1 MSPFRMAAA
10 ACASCRWYNAT
21 SIPATFCRAELSGK
35 RYVFGGVGTGAKR
48 ARYRC
53 KICDRLTSVVFTLR
67 MAIPVDLRIKKTYRA
82 LFDAFTELL
91 EEHRFEDLTVAMLC
105 DRAMIRRTTFYKH
118 FRDKNDYFA
127 FYIDE
132 LMSGL
137 PQKRAGEG
145 GTVSADDVRVLRHE
159 VFTDAMDLILAHEQ
173 LMDNILASSMSGML
187 TSMICD
193 RIARSI
199 RERVMSALDE
209 DALAPVPLDTTA
221 ESVAGGIIRL
231 FTMWWESGHDLE
243 RRSEMADVVDAL
255 FERTMTP
262 VHR

>member
-1 MSPFRMAAA
+1 
-10 ACASCRWYNAT
+10 
-21 SIPATFCRAELSGK
+21 
-35 RYVFGGVGTGAKR
+35 
-48 ARYRC
+48 
-53 KICDRLTSVVFTLR
+53 

-137 PQKRAGEG
+137 PQKQPDEAGV
-145 GTVSADDVRVLRHE
+145 VSAEDVRALRHAILD
-159 VFTDAMDLILAHEQ
+159 DAMDLILVHER

-187 TSMICD
+187 TNVICD

-199 RERVMSALDE
+199 RERVMNVLAE
-209 DALAPVPLDTTA
+209 DALAPVSLETTS
-221 ESVAGGIIRL
+221 EFVAGGIIRL
-231 FTMWWESGHDLE
+231 FTIWWESGHDLE
-243 RRSEMADVVDAL
+243 RRPEIADVVDAL

-262 VHR
+262 VHH

>member
-1 MSPFRMAAA
+1 M
-10 ACASCRWYNAT
+10 
-21 SIPATFCRAELSGK
+21 
-35 RYVFGGVGTGAKR
+35 
-48 ARYRC
+48 
-53 KICDRLTSVVFTLR
+53 
-67 MAIPVDLRIKKTYRA
+67 DLRIKKTYRA
-82 LFDAFTELL
+82 LFNAFTELL
-91 EEHRFEDLTVAMLC
+91 EEYRFEDLTVAMLC

-127 FYIDE
+127 FYVDE

-137 PQKRAGEG
+137 PQKRDDADGAEG
-145 GTVSADDVRVLRHE
+145 VGDVRTLRHE
-159 VFTDAMDLILAHEQ
+159 VFDDAMNMILAHEQ

-187 TSMICD
+187 TGMICD

-209 DALAPVPLDTTA
+209 DALAPVSLETTS
-221 ESVAGGIIRL
+221 EFVAGGIIRL

-243 RRSEMADVVDAL
+243 RQPEIADVVDAL

-262 VHR
+262 VNH

>member
-1 MSPFRMAAA
+1 M
-10 ACASCRWYNAT
+10 
-21 SIPATFCRAELSGK
+21 
-35 RYVFGGVGTGAKR
+35 
-48 ARYRC
+48 
-53 KICDRLTSVVFTLR
+53 
-67 MAIPVDLRIKKTYRA
+67 DLRIKKTYRA
-82 LFDAFTELL
+82 LFNAFTELL

-127 FYIDE
+127 FYVDE

-137 PQKRAGEG
+137 PQKRDDADGAEG
-145 GTVSADDVRVLRHE
+145 VGDVRTLRHE
-159 VFTDAMDLILAHEQ
+159 VFDDAMNMILAHEQ

-187 TSMICD
+187 TGMICD

-209 DALAPVPLDTTA
+209 DALAPVSLETTS
-221 ESVAGGIIRL
+221 EFVAGGIIRL

-243 RRSEMADVVDAL
+243 RQSEIADVVDAL

-262 VHR
+262 VNH

>member
-1 MSPFRMAAA
+1 M
-10 ACASCRWYNAT
+10 
-21 SIPATFCRAELSGK
+21 
-35 RYVFGGVGTGAKR
+35 
-48 ARYRC
+48 
-53 KICDRLTSVVFTLR
+53 
-67 MAIPVDLRIKKTYRA
+67 DLRIKKTYRA
-82 LFDAFTELL
+82 LFTAFTELL
-91 EEHRFEDLTVAMLC
+91 EEHHFEDLTVAMLC

-137 PQKRAGEG
+137 PQKRAAEG

-159 VFTDAMDLILAHEQ
+159 VFTDAMDMILAHEQ

-209 DALAPVPLDTTA
+209 DALAPVSLEMTS
-221 ESVAGGIIRL
+221 EFVAGGIIRL
-231 FTMWWESGHDLE
+231 FTMWWESGHVLE
-243 RRSEMADVVDAL
+243 RRSEFNNVVDAL

-262 VHR
+262 VKH

>member
-1 MSPFRMAAA
+1 M
-10 ACASCRWYNAT
+10 
-21 SIPATFCRAELSGK
+21 
-35 RYVFGGVGTGAKR
+35 
-48 ARYRC
+48 
-53 KICDRLTSVVFTLR
+53 
-67 MAIPVDLRIKKTYRA
+67 DLRIKKTYRA
-82 LFDAFTELL
+82 LFTAFTELL

-137 PQKRAGEG
+137 PQKRDDADGTEG
-145 GTVSADDVRVLRHE
+145 TGDVRTLRHE
-159 VFTDAMDLILAHEQ
+159 VFDDAMNMILAHEQ

-187 TSMICD
+187 TGTICD

-209 DALAPVPLDTTA
+209 DALAPVSLETTS
-221 ESVAGGIIRL
+221 EFVAGGIIRL

-243 RRSEMADVVDAL
+243 RQPEIADVVDAL

-262 VHR
+262 VKQ

>member
-1 MSPFRMAAA
+1 
-10 ACASCRWYNAT
+10 
-21 SIPATFCRAELSGK
+21 
-35 RYVFGGVGTGAKR
+35 
-48 ARYRC
+48 
-53 KICDRLTSVVFTLR
+53 
-67 MAIPVDLRIKKTYRA
+67 MAIWMDLRIKKTYRA
-82 LFDAFTELL
+82 LFNAFTELL
-91 EEHRFEDLTVAMLC
+91 EEYRFEDLTVAMLC

-127 FYIDE
+127 FYVDE

-137 PQKRAGEG
+137 PQKRDDADGAEG
-145 GTVSADDVRVLRHE
+145 VGDVRTLRHE
-159 VFTDAMDLILAHEQ
+159 VFDDAMNMILAHEQ

-187 TSMICD
+187 TGMICD

-209 DALAPVPLDTTA
+209 DALAPVSLETTS
-221 ESVAGGIIRL
+221 EFVAGGIIRL

-243 RRSEMADVVDAL
+243 RQPEIADVVDAL

-262 VHR
+262 VNH

>member
-1 MSPFRMAAA
+1 M
-10 ACASCRWYNAT
+10 
-21 SIPATFCRAELSGK
+21 
-35 RYVFGGVGTGAKR
+35 
-48 ARYRC
+48 
-53 KICDRLTSVVFTLR
+53 
-67 MAIPVDLRIKKTYRA
+67 DLRIKKTYRA
-82 LFDAFTELL
+82 LFEAFTELL
-91 EEHRFEDLTVAMLC
+91 EEHRFEDVTVAMLC

-209 DALAPVPLDTTA
+209 DALAPVSLDTTA
-221 ESVAGGIIRL
+221 EFVAGGIIRL

-262 VHR
+262 VHH

>member
-1 MSPFRMAAA
+1 
-10 ACASCRWYNAT
+10 
-21 SIPATFCRAELSGK
+21 
-35 RYVFGGVGTGAKR
+35 
-48 ARYRC
+48 
-53 KICDRLTSVVFTLR
+53 

-137 PQKRAGEG
+137 PQKQPDEAGA
-145 GTVSADDVRVLRHE
+145 VSVEDVRALRHAILD
-159 VFTDAMDLILAHEQ
+159 DAMDLILTHER

-187 TSMICD
+187 TNVICD

-199 RERVMSALDE
+199 RERVMNVLAE
-209 DALAPVPLDTTA
+209 DALAPVSLETTS
-221 ESVAGGIIRL
+221 EFVAGGIIRL
-231 FTMWWESGHDLE
+231 FTIWWESGHDLE
-243 RRSEMADVVDAL
+243 RRPEMADVVDAL

-262 VHR
+262 VNH

>member
-1 MSPFRMAAA
+1 M
-10 ACASCRWYNAT
+10 
-21 SIPATFCRAELSGK
+21 
-35 RYVFGGVGTGAKR
+35 
-48 ARYRC
+48 
-53 KICDRLTSVVFTLR
+53 
-67 MAIPVDLRIKKTYRA
+67 DLRIKKTYRA

-137 PQKRAGEG
+137 PQKRVGEG

-173 LMDNILASSMSGML
+173 LMDNHFGEQHVGHA
-187 TSMICD
+187 D
-193 RIARSI
+193 Q
-199 RERVMSALDE
+199 
-209 DALAPVPLDTTA
+209 
-221 ESVAGGIIRL
+221 
-231 FTMWWESGHDLE
+231 HDLRPHCPLYPRACDE
-243 RRSEMADVVDAL
+243 CVRRGRACARVARHDG
-255 FERTMTP
+255 
-262 VHR
+262 